1 MTINQTLNQSIG
13 EQMRAEELSL
23 RSTVPPSQVPGYRME
38 RLLGQGAYGQVWI
51 ATNLNTGRTV
61 AIKFYLHRAGV
72 NWSLLTREVRNL
84 VSMSGNRAIV
94 QVLEVGWDSEPP
106 YYVMEYL
113 ENGSLDDLIRN
124 RGAIA
129 VPKAVELFT
138 GIAMGLNHSHGKGVL
153 HCDLKPANVLLD
165 QDMQPRI
172 ADFGQ
177 SRLSN
182 EQTPSLGTLFFMAP
196 EQADLNAVPD
206 ARWDVYA
213 LGAILYSMVVGT
225 PPYRTPET
233 VSTLDTASSLSER
246 LKRYRD
252 TILKSP
258 YPRGH
263 YKAPGIDR
271 GLCSI
276 IDRCIAKKPEDRF
289 ENVQQVLAAL
299 ERRNINRL
307 RTPLLVLGILGP
319 LLLATI
325 MGLSFWR
332 AVSVAEADL
341 SNDLR
346 EGALQSNYFA
356 ARSAAGTLESE
367 ISALFRLVEEEA
379 RRSGIEERFAESID
393 AAGIELLQSLATEQ
407 DPPPESQ
414 ATLIDLPARN
424 DLEALL
430 ARRLEWIR
438 SRGGPAKSTKFDS
451 LFVTDRYGT
460 MIAAAF
466 ANEPSSA
473 PIGENFAYR
482 SYFSGQSR
490 DLSPTTPRRNIQRT
504 TASHLSVPFKSTT
517 TNRWKIAV
525 STPISVKRKSLDEQG
540 PDRVTEGLLVLT
552 INIGDLQLLST
563 EDQPPGLSQE
573 EDEAPIDENI
583 NRQFSGFAVLVDGHE
598 GQREGTIL
606 QHPFFATWNGSEDSK
621 SADGS
626 ELKFQIDEAMLKKLK
641 EDGTYRYI
649 DPVSKHPAG
658 QAYQG
663 QWIAAMEKV
672 EIARKGSDEFERR
685 QSTSLLLLVQVP
697 ADSITVPISH
707 MGQKLAKLFLYAV
720 VALLLGIA
728 GLWLIVS
735 RFLRTPDQ
743 LGQMVRPRVT
753 TQTGGSSDADAT
765 LGVE

>member
-1 MTINQTLNQSIG
+1 
-13 EQMRAEELSL
+13 MRAEELSL

-685 QSTSLLLLVQVP
+685 QATSLLLLVQVP
-697 ADSITVPISH
+697 ADSITVPISQ